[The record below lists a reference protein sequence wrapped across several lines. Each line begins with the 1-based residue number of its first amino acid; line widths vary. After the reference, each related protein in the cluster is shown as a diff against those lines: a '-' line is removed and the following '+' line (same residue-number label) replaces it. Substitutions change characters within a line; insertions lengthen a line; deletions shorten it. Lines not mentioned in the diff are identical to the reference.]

1 MKRLFIPLMTFI
13 LSFSGWLKTK
23 SQESDNT
30 IDDCHNNFYLDSI
43 SHLGGE
49 RSRHYSHG
57 SAHHYSAVTYAKT
70 IKSNFIKQ
78 ISKSESELLK
88 MDEVLSLEHMPSDGR
103 RIAKCRISQ
112 ISYVDLLSINDIEIN
127 KRCYMISYLSEY
139 LSESSHS
146 HTYCTFYFVEDG
158 TTYYRTQPYVK
169 SGEINELKWATQILE
184 LIK

>member
-23 SQESDNT
+23 SQESNNT

-78 ISKSESELLK
+78 ISMSESELLK

-112 ISYVDLLSINDIEIN
+112 Y
-127 KRCYMISYLSEY
+127 
-139 LSESSHS
+139 H
-146 HTYCTFYFVEDG
+146 
-158 TTYYRTQPYVK
+158 
-169 SGEINELKWATQILE
+169 
-184 LIK
+184 